1 MITGYLLYIRYLG
14 MNKWYNEYIGFPYK
28 HLGNSPV
35 TGIDCFNLC
44 RYIYKH
50 QLNITVPLS
59 THDFCNIVDADWY
72 NKTTEPLFEIAAAI
86 KRTDFAWKKV
96 TTPRLYDII
105 TMSIGDT
112 NVTNHCA
119 VYVDNDRVL
128 QTAANK
134 KSWVGLYGNYY
145 QQYTTGIYRWAPLNN

>member
-1 MITGYLLYIRYLG
+1 
-14 MNKWYNEYIGFPYK
+14 MNKWYNNYIGFPHK
-28 HLGNSPV
+28 HLGDNPT

-50 QLNITVPLS
+50 QLNIDVPLS
-59 THDFCNIVDADWY
+59 THDFCNIVDSDWY
-72 NKTTEPLFEIAAAI
+72 NKTTEPLFELAAKL

-112 NVTNHCA
+112 NITNHCA
-119 VYVDNDRVL
+119 VYVDKDRVL
-128 QTAANK
+128 QTVAGK
-134 KSWVGLYGNYY
+134 KSWVGIYGTYY
-145 QQYTTGIYRWAPLNN
+145 QQYTTGIYRWEPLSN